1 MLIWKPMKK
10 SARRSR
16 EEFSAPPKSSPKRKP
31 TPTRLRIVSGEFRG
45 RKIAYNGDPATRPM
59 KERTREAVFSLLG
72 GKLDATFAVDLFGG
86 TGILTMETVS
96 RGAVGGLILELA
108 RSAVSTIVANLQ
120 LLGISDRVEVR
131 NVDTLRWL
139 RNAEQHGAA
148 LPVAPWVIFCCPPY
162 RMWHASM
169 PQLAEGLTQLVDA
182 SPPGSRL
189 VCETE
194 FDIDLP
200 AAMPHFEWDI
210 RKYSPALIGIAEK
223 PAGDA
228 PSAAES
234 TE

>member
-1 MLIWKPMKK
+1 MKK
-10 SARRSR
+10 SARRNR
-16 EEFSAPPKSSPKRKP
+16 EEFSAPPKLSRKPKP

-45 RKIAYNGDPATRPM
+45 RKVAYNGDPATRPM

-72 GKLDATFAVDLFGG
+72 GKLEGTFALDLFGG
-86 TGILTMETVS
+86 TGILTMEAVS

-108 RSAVSTIVANLQ
+108 RPAVSTIVANLQ
-120 LLGISDRVEVR
+120 LLGIGDCVEVR

-139 RNAEQHGAA
+139 RNAEQNGAA

-162 RMWHASM
+162 RMWHSSM
-169 PQLAEGLTQLVDA
+169 PQLAEGLTHLAEA

-194 FDIDLP
+194 FEIDLR
-200 AAMPHFEWDI
+200 AAMPHFEWDV

-223 PAGDA
+223 PVGGI
-228 PSAAES
+228 SS
-234 TE
+234 KRVSKGV